1 VINTQGFVEK
11 FFSKKEVF
19 SSCAFLWQKI
29 PCSTINA
36 IDNHQSKGKKVR
48 MVKIQIPIIVNNVT
62 IKRTVRIRILTVEKK
77 GSECAICQEA
87 FGVGEDALELPCTH
101 MFHKACINGWV
112 QQKDTCP
119 SCRYE
124 LSSIE
129 YETNKF

>member
-1 VINTQGFVEK
+1 MEV
-11 FFSKKEVF
+11 SKN
-19 SSCAFLWQKI
+19 
-29 PCSTINA
+29 NA